1 MLKTLQVLVLNQTY
15 EPLHVCNAQRAVIMV
30 LAGKAEKVE
39 VDGRRIRAA
48 TFSLRLPTVIR
59 LLRYVRFSTRGQI
72 AFSKRNVFRRD
83 NYTCQYCGSRTKA
96 LTIDHILPRSRGG
109 DTTWENV
116 VAACRPC
123 NTIKG
128 DRTLHEAGFSLLRK
142 PRKPHFLFHRFL
154 GPSARHYSPETWS
167 KYLIPAGVK
176 PL

>member
-1 MLKTLQVLVLNQTY
+1 MLKSVRVLVLNQTY
-15 EPLHVCNAQRAVIMV
+15 EPLHVCNAQRAVTMV
-30 LAGKAEKVE
+30 IAGKAEKVE
-39 VDGRRIRAA
+39 VDGRMIRAA

-59 LLRYVRFSTRGQI
+59 LLRYVRFSPRGQI

-96 LTIDHILPRSRGG
+96 LTIDHVLPRSRGG
-109 DTTWENV
+109 DTAWENV

-128 DRTLHEAGFSLLRK
+128 DRTLNETGFTLLRK
-142 PRKPHFLFHRFL
+142 PRKPHFLFHQFVGL
-154 GPSARHYSPETWS
+154 SAHHSSLEVWS
-167 KYLIPAGVK
+167 KYLIPAGIK